1 MMVMVPGTDAN
12 KMPFHL
18 PAVRR
23 RKGAFMGETLTQSEQ
38 KAIADSLE
46 ENREALEAMAKH

>member
-1 MMVMVPGTDAN
+1 MVPGTDFD

-23 RKGAFMGETLTQSEQ
+23 QKGAFMGDTLTQSEQ
-38 KAIADSLE
+38 KAITDSIE